1 MYYVHFIISL
11 LYLCARLLLHYC
23 VSIGEWR
30 ICLFTENR
38 AYVTTYTENR
48 ITTPRRNEILSYFE
62 DPCIDNIGSSKQVKY
77 SMHIVW
83 RQTKCF
89 KYRKIYKMRFR
100 LTVIYCQVGFS
111 KAGGFTWKVRVDNF
125 KSYHSAPTCRNQP
138 RAFFFSGIKKK

>member
-62 DPCIDNIGSSKQVKY
+62 DPCIDNISKVAVNRLNILCTLYGDKQNASNTGKYTRCVLDLPSYTARLALVKQVDLLGK
-77 SMHIVW
+77 
-83 RQTKCF
+83 F
-89 KYRKIYKMRFR
+89 
-100 LTVIYCQVGFS
+100 
-111 KAGGFTWKVRVDNF
+111 A
-125 KSYHSAPTCRNQP
+125 
-138 RAFFFSGIKKK
+138 